1 MPGGRSLTALPSGVY
16 GAMEQHTDSIPTSSE
31 ASPTPAAPAESPAG
45 KTAESPE
52 TLREALNAKIQET
65 DRLQERLLRLQAEFE
80 NYRKRM
86 AREKAEF
93 LKFAN
98 EGLILQFLPV
108 LDNLERA
115 IASARAEAGST
126 PLIEGIEMIARL
138 FRSTLEKLGVKPMEV
153 LGQPFDPGFH
163 QAVAQVESSRAEANL
178 VVEEVQKGYLLEG
191 RVIRPAMVKVSR
203 GVPSTSGNGEVGE
216 GARA

>member
-1 MPGGRSLTALPSGVY
+1 
-16 GAMEQHTDSIPTSSE
+16 MEQQNE
-31 ASPTPAAPAESPAG
+31 LSPTPVETPPTSAA
-45 KTAESPE
+45 SPE
-52 TLREALNAKIQET
+52 LPAVETSPEALREAFTAKSQEVE
-65 DRLQERLLRLQAEFE
+65 RLQERLLRLHAEFE

-98 EGLILQFLPV
+98 EGLILQILPV

-115 IASARAEAGST
+115 ITSARAEVGST

-138 FRSTLEKLGVKPMEV
+138 FRTTLEKAGVKPMEA

-163 QAVAQVESSRAEANL
+163 QAVAQADSSSAEANL
-178 VVEEVQKGYLLEG
+178 VIEEIQKGYLLEG
-191 RVIRPAMVKVSR
+191 RVLRPAMVKVSR
-203 GVPSTSGNGEVGE
+203 GAPSATEDGGAAEGN
-216 GARA
+216 RA

>member
-1 MPGGRSLTALPSGVY
+1 
-16 GAMEQHTDSIPTSSE
+16 
-31 ASPTPAAPAESPAG
+31 
-45 KTAESPE
+45 
-52 TLREALNAKIQET
+52 
-65 DRLQERLLRLQAEFE
+65 EFE

-115 IASARAEAGST
+115 ITSARAEVGST
-126 PLIEGIEMIARL
+126 SLVEGIEMTARL
-138 FRSTLEKLGVKPMEV
+138 FRACLEKAGVKPMEA

-163 QAVAQVESSRAEANL
+163 QAVAQVESAHDEANL
-178 VVEEVQKGYLLEG
+178 VVEEIQKGYVLEG
-191 RVIRPAMVKVSR
+191 RVLRPAMVKVSR
-203 GVPSTSGNGEVGE
+203 GAPTATGE
-216 GARA
+216 GEAGEGKRA